1 MKQKNYYEIL
11 QVSES
16 ASDSEIKQAYRK
28 LAKEYHPDRHPDDK
42 GAEAKFKEIGE
53 AYDVLKDK
61 EKRRKYDELRRY
73 GAGEA
78 QGSMSYEDFI
88 NRFGGGR
95 SAGARSAGGEQD
107 EFTWGFGGGLDDIF
121 SQLFGGGKTET
132 RRSSKRGGGMRFEFS
147 GMNREPGAMN
157 RSRESSEPQATHDA
171 FFKRKG
177 DDAYV
182 DMAINLAQALF
193 GSTVRVRT
201 PQGKRVNVRIAP
213 GTQPEAVLR
222 VRGMGFSDHGRS
234 GDLYIRTHLSL
245 PTEMDEEQK
254 EKLAVIL
261 RELGMKY

>member
-1 MKQKNYYEIL
+1 M
-11 QVSES
+11 QVPES
-16 ASDSEIKQAYRK
+16 ASDTEIKQAYRK

-42 GAEAKFKEIGE
+42 SAEAKFKEIGE
-53 AYDVLKDK
+53 AYEVLKDK

-95 SAGARSAGGEQD
+95 SAGGEQD
-107 EFTWGFGGGLDDIF
+107 EFNWGFGGGLDDIF

-132 RRSSKRGGGMRFEFS
+132 RRSSKRGGGFRFDFG
-147 GMNREPGAMN
+147 GMNNNSGATNRPRETG
-157 RSRESSEPQATHDA
+157 EPQATHDA

-201 PQGKRVNVRIAP
+201 PQGKKVNVSIPP

-222 VRGMGFSDHGRS
+222 VRGMGYSEHGRS

-245 PTEMDEEQK
+245 PSQLDEEQK
-254 EKLAVIL
+254 EKMADIL

>member
-16 ASDSEIKQAYRK
+16 ASESEIKQAYRK

-42 GAEAKFKEIGE
+42 SAEAKFKEIGE
-53 AYDVLKDK
+53 AYEVLKDV

-95 SAGARSAGGEQD
+95 NAGGRSTGGRAPGGEQE

-132 RRSSKRGGGMRFEFS
+132 RRSPKRGSGMRFDFS
-147 GMNREPGAMN
+147 GMTREPGAMN
-157 RSRESSEPQATHDA
+157 RSRESGEPGHHTMPFSSAKAMT
-171 FFKRKG
+171 RTS
-177 DDAYV
+177 
-182 DMAINLAQALF
+182 IWR
-193 GSTVRVRT
+193 STSRRRCSDRPSVS
-201 PQGKRVNVRIAP
+201 
-213 GTQPEAVLR
+213 VLR
-222 VRGMGFSDHGRS
+222 KAR
-234 GDLYIRTHLSL
+234 
-245 PTEMDEEQK
+245 K
-254 EKLAVIL
+254 
-261 RELGMKY
+261 